1 MKAYLEKIENG
12 EVAYQTETE
21 EWWQQYNEMVMV
33 KLRTKWGIDLRDV
46 ERRFG
51 KQVSDDFERKI
62 KVYVASGAVLNTGT
76 CYALSE
82 QGVMISDS
90 IIREL
95 MIVDDYS

>member
-1 MKAYLEKIENG
+1 
-12 EVAYQTETE
+12 
-21 EWWQQYNEMVMV
+21 MVMV

-76 CYALSE
+76 RYALSE
-82 QGVMISDS
+82 QGVMISNS